1 MHWIYLCALVPL
13 AALAVVILGLAEVI
27 KAEVAGT
34 LVGFLNIGVGICLS
48 NFGSH
53 PLAASFC
60 IYVVGTVIALLIYWG
75 RKKKKR
81 NPK

>member
-1 MHWIYLCALVPL
+1 
-13 AALAVVILGLAEVI
+13 
-27 KAEVAGT
+27 
-34 LVGFLNIGVGICLS
+34 
-48 NFGSH
+48 
-53 PLAASFC
+53 LAASFC